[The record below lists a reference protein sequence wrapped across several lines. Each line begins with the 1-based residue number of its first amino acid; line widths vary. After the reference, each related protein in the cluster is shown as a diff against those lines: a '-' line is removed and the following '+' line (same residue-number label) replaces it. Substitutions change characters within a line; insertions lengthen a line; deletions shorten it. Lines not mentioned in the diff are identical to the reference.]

1 MIAPNLISV
10 SIPTL
15 QLSDSGERALLLMHE
30 INLNQLPILDGD
42 KYCGVVTMDEIIN
55 LKKLD
60 RPISELI
67 INLRQP
73 KVLTTAHI
81 FEVMKAAVENNVRV
95 VPVVD
100 QQQHYI
106 GLITAE
112 SCLRAFATLNS
123 VSHIG
128 ATVELVIAQ
137 KDYQL
142 SDIAKI
148 VEENNADIL
157 CHYTKSNIEAGTVEI
172 TLKLDTTELSPIVAA
187 FERYNYEVKEVYNE
201 TEYSE
206 DMKERYDSFMRYLNV

>member
-1 MIAPNLISV
+1 MIAPNLISA

-15 QLSDSGERALLLMHE
+15 QLSDSGERAMFLMHE
-30 INLNQLPILDGD
+30 VNLNQLPILDGE
-42 KYCGVVTMDEIIN
+42 KYCGVITMDEIIN

-60 RPISELI
+60 RPISELVVNI
-67 INLRQP
+67 RQP
-73 KVLTTAHI
+73 KVMNTAHI
-81 FEVMKAAVENNVRV
+81 FEVMKAAVEYNVRV

-100 QQQHYI
+100 QNQNYM

-123 VSHIG
+123 VNHTG
-128 ATVELVIAQ
+128 ATIELEIAQ

-157 CHYTKSNIEAGTVEI
+157 CHYTKTNTEAGVVEV
-172 TLKLDTTELSPIVAA
+172 TLKLDTTELAPIVSA

-201 TEYSE
+201 IEYSE

>member
-1 MIAPNLISV
+1 MIAPNLISA
-10 SIPTL
+10 SISTL
-15 QLSDSGERALLLMHE
+15 QLTDSGERALLLMHE
-30 INLNQLPILDGD
+30 INLNQLPVLDGG
-42 KYCGVVTMDEIIN
+42 KYAGVVTMDEIIN

-60 RPISELI
+60 RPIGELI
-67 INLRQP
+67 VNLRQP
-73 KVLTTAHI
+73 KVMSTAHI
-81 FEVMKAAVENNVRV
+81 FEVMKAAVEYNVRV

-100 QQQHYI
+100 EKQNYL

-112 SCLRAFATLNS
+112 SCLRAFATLNA
-123 VSHIG
+123 VSHAG
-128 ATVELVIAQ
+128 ATVELEIAQ

-157 CHYTKSNIEAGTVEI
+157 CHYTKSNSETGVVEI
-172 TLKLDTTELSPIVAA
+172 TLKLDTTEIAPIVSA